1 MEITV
6 EDNGQGIPSSK
17 LSSIF
22 DMFVRATDNQQG
34 SGLGLYIVK
43 NVVEK
48 LRGRISVESDEYIG
62 SKFKIVLPNLAT

>member
-1 MEITV
+1 M
-6 EDNGQGIPSSK
+6 EDNGEGIAQSK

-22 DMFVRATDNQQG
+22 QMFYRATDNSQG

-48 LRGRISVESDEYIG
+48 LNGKISVTSEESKG
-62 SKFKIVLPNLAT
+62 TVFKVEIPNQSMG